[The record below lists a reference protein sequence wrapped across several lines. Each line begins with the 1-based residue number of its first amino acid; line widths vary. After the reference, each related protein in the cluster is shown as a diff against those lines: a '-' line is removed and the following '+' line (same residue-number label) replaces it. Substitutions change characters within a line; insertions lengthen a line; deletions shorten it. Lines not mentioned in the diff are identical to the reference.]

1 VWDFVSEAEAVRRVR
16 HAHTAQAAADAL
28 VLLASE
34 RSWKPDTGFLKDDA
48 TCVVVDLN
56 PSQRTYE
63 PAVAAGCG
71 SACVVS

>member
-1 VWDFVSEAEAVRRVR
+1 MSEAEAVRRVR

-34 RSWKPDTGFLKDDA
+34 RSWAMLGRLKDDA

>member
-1 VWDFVSEAEAVRRVR
+1 MRVVR
-16 HAHTAQAAADAL
+16 HAPTVQGAADAL
-28 VLLASE
+28 VRLASS
-34 RSWKPDTGFLKDDA
+34 RSWTKHKCLKDDA

-71 SACVVS
+71 GACVIS